1 MVMDRIGTP
10 RGVLFCGIT
19 KCNFKTVLP
28 DTEELAQRLDI
39 HQTWHR
45 FMVMA
50 DGLTAGK
57 SSDAEVGG
65 LSFENTTKMYSE
77 FSKLYGVISEAYEKN
92 YDDSGECLELFGEVM
107 CD

>member
-1 MVMDRIGTP
+1 MP
-10 RGVLFCGIT
+10 A
-19 KCNFKTVLP
+19 
-28 DTEELAQRLDI
+28 TEELAQELDI

-50 DGLTAGK
+50 DGFDGGEKLGC
-57 SSDAEVGG
+57 GGWG

>member
-1 MVMDRIGTP
+1 MSFFCRIA
-10 RGVLFCGIT
+10 

-57 SSDAEVGG
+57 SSDAGGGG
-65 LSFENTTKMYSE
+65 LSF
-77 FSKLYGVISEAYEKN
+77 
-92 YDDSGECLELFGEVM
+92 
-107 CD
+107 